1 VLGMGYL
8 YGVMVTGLNFTKAL
22 AGLPVVPVKQGNH
35 HITLLY
41 IGDRKPSGGVG
52 DKLRRVVEG
61 FQCFRVE
68 LGQPLLLPSL
78 VKPRVLAIEI
88 NDHGLL
94 ARLRALIINALR
106 DSGVNIADRYL
117 GDFKPHLTVAY
128 VRVKVDPQYLITL
141 LSYVDLSTLPVRA
154 IPVDRVSLV
163 RAWGDNYTE
172 LVTYRL
178 SCS

>member
-1 VLGMGYL
+1 
-8 YGVMVTGLNFTKAL
+8 
-22 AGLPVVPVKQGNH
+22 VK
-35 HITLLY
+35 
-41 IGDRKPSGGVG
+41 
-52 DKLRRVVEG
+52 
-61 FQCFRVE
+61 

-128 VRVKVDPQYLITL
+128 VRVKVDPQYLMTL

-172 LVTYRL
+172 LVMYRL